1 MVLHNIPSEHLEL
14 IIDSVNTNP
23 SIEAHIREEIL
34 SVNLQILEISDP
46 EFVELNPDAAE
57 EGAISSASTTTLNQN
72 NNGDY
77 QTQG

>member
-34 SVNLQILEISDP
+34 NTIRLQFKEQLKG
-46 EFVELNPDAAE
+46 
-57 EGAISSASTTTLNQN
+57 GAWKRRMRE
-72 NNGDY
+72 
-77 QTQG
+77 QGHVI